1 MPARRTTTLLL
12 ACGTVAGPLFVTVA
26 LVQAA
31 TRSGYD
37 LRRHPFSLLSLGD
50 LGWIQISNFVLCG
63 LLFVACAAG
72 MRRVLRHRP
81 AGTWGPLLTALFG
94 IGSIG
99 GGVFVADPALGF
111 PAGAAPTG
119 SGGATWHGAAHGFAF
134 MVGMAALVAAF
145 FTMAR
150 GFAAIGDRHWSWGST
165 GAGATFVALTAVGTG
180 LGDWRLVALAVA
192 AGWGWVSLVAVR
204 LRSEIVATDP
214 AIPAG
219 PPLLTGD
226 RHPTQQSTSQD

>member
-1 MPARRTTTLLL
+1 MRAPRTTFLL
-12 ACGTVAGPLFVTVA
+12 ACGTVAGPLFVAVA
-26 LVQAA
+26 LAQAG
-31 TRSGYD
+31 TRAAYD

-50 LGWIQISNFVLCG
+50 LGWIQITNFVLCG
-63 LLFVACAAG
+63 ALFVAFAAG
-72 MRRVLRHRP
+72 MRRVLRKRP

-119 SGGATWHGAAHGFAF
+119 SGAATWHGTAHGFAF

-150 GFAAIGDRHWSWGST
+150 GFAAIGDRAWSRGST
-165 GAGATFVALTAVGTG
+165 GAGAAFVALAVTGTG

-192 AGWGWVSLVAVR
+192 VGWGWVSMVALR
-204 LRSEIVATDP
+204 LRSEVNDTAT
-214 AIPAG
+214 AIPPGHA
-219 PPLLTGD
+219 LT
-226 RHPTQQSTSQD
+226 